1 MTAYLNTNDRTV
13 SATTNDSLQAG
24 GRSPLLLGLYMGIVK
39 NTADVQKNGRMMVWI
54 PEFASSPENE
64 KGWTTVSYCSPF
76 AGSTNVA
83 TIDKNNT
90 QQFEGTQTTYG
101 MWMVPP
107 DLGNIVLVMFING
120 NPGKGVWIGSLFNQ
134 FVNNSIPGTASSAN
148 NYQYPGKNIPVAEY
162 NKSIG
167 NTTDAD
173 TVKKPYHA
181 TKFNGVG
188 NQGLINDPVRGST
201 NSSARRESPSEVFG
215 ISTPGPVIKGSKNK
229 SDIRRKGG
237 SSFVMDDA
245 ENSEY
250 VQLSTK
256 SGAQIHINESN
267 GFIYMIN
274 RDGTSWVQMD
284 KDGNVDIFGAKNISM
299 RAQRDF
305 NIRADRNIN
314 IEAGQNIFMKAAKDT
329 KEKTT
334 TFTYDVNN
342 APVTKNIPE
351 WGYVGEG
358 KGDGGNIVLQTL
370 NNLQSTSQKGVF
382 LTAVE
387 NDINV
392 KIGNSLSVT
401 TQNGGQDFNSKK
413 GIKLTTDAAVDVSAT
428 GNIRVGSKGTISV
441 VGMGDVVFCTNSN
454 MSLNA
459 MSNIIETAAGSMSL
473 DASSLNIGTNT
484 LIGGS
489 LGVTGIISS
498 SQTANLKSTWANIA
512 GGLGATSD
520 GSADGPAVETPLVA
534 EGAMSAGTAR
544 PAEVKP
550 LNNKLNILA
559 TWSDPTDTNWTYFS
573 TSVSYKVDDVVKYEA
588 DGLFYKSKVTQ
599 PKGAFNPSNWTTVT
613 PTPLSKFK
621 RNSAP
626 IQTIVSGFPTYEPCP
641 EHENFNKG
649 NVAGGAP
656 VITPDDAT
664 YMGSA
669 GVGNTHAQM
678 SMTGYGYSPPA
689 PPPAAVNP
697 GSSNKS
703 VTGDSLADS
712 NIASNILT
720 SALRKQLVIHEGL
733 KDKSYTDTV
742 GLITGGIGHLM
753 RVNEIP
759 LYPVGTPIET
769 DQIENWYSADSSSAT
784 KIAQKLVGD
793 TWDELS
799 DIRKRGIIDLAYNL
813 GMGGLS
819 KFVKFLAAI
828 KAKDFARAD
837 IELSTSK
844 WYRQVGKRGPNICAM
859 IGNNIDPTNKTK
871 VG

>member
-148 NYQYPGKNIPVAEY
+148 NYQYPGKTIPVAEY

-188 NQGLINDPVRGST
+188 NQGLINDRVRGST

-305 NIRADRNIN
+305 NIRADRNVN

-342 APVTKNIPE
+342 VPVTKNIPE

-413 GIKLTTDAAVDVSAT
+413 GIKLTTDAAVDLSAT
-428 GNIRVGSKGTISV
+428 GNIRVGSKGNISV
-441 VGMGDVVFCTNSN
+441 VGIGDVVFCTNSN

-459 MSNIIETAAGSMSL
+459 MGDIIETAAGSMSL
-473 DASSLNIGTNT
+473 DASSLNVGTNT
-484 LIGGS
+484 FIGGS
-489 LGVTGIISS
+489 LDVGNITGGTIVG
-498 SQTANLKSTWANIA
+498 TFPGLKD
-512 GGLGATSD
+512 GPGATTGGP
-520 GSADGPAVETPLVA
+520 GSNPTVKTPLVA
-534 EGAMSAGTAR
+534 EGAMSSGTAR

-573 TSVSYKVDDVVKYEA
+573 TSVSYKADDVVKYEV

-626 IQTIVSGFPTYEPCP
+626 MQTIVSGFPTYEPCP

-656 VITPDDAT
+656 IMTPDDTT
-664 YMGSA
+664 YKGSS
-669 GVGNTHAQM
+669 GVGNTV
-678 SMTGYGYSPPA
+678 STA
-689 PPPAAVNP
+689 PGAAANP
-697 GSSNKS
+697 GAANSS
-703 VTGDSLADS
+703 VQGDSSSDS
-712 NIASNILT
+712 NTSADIST
-720 SALRKQLVIHEGL
+720 SALRNQLVVHEGL
-733 KDKSYTDTV
+733 KNKSYTDTG
-742 GLITGGIGHLM
+742 GLLTGGIGHLM
-753 RVNEIP
+753 RTNEIP
-759 LYPVGTPIET
+759 LYPVGTPITNE
-769 DQIENWYSADSSSAT
+769 QIDTWFSADTTSAT
-784 KIAQKLVGD
+784 KIAQTLIGD
-793 TWDELS
+793 TWNDLS
-799 DIRKRGIIDLAYNL
+799 DIRRRGVIDLAFNL
-813 GMGGLS
+813 GQAGLS
-819 KFVKFLAAI
+819 KFPQFLAAM
-828 KAKDFARAD
+828 KTKDFAKAS
-837 IELSTSK
+837 IELSTSD
-844 WYRQVGKRGPNICAM
+844 WYKQVRNRGPNVCAM
-859 IGNNIDPTNKTK
+859 IGNNIDPTSNTRT
-871 VG
+871 G